1 MKKFQKILDG
11 LKHRSPIPLLLE
23 NGYTPSTIKAEIIET
38 FEPYFNNSVN
48 LEKYAVDYL
57 VSDWI
62 NFLRISIKY
71 PGIEIDIKTVLSA
84 YAESKKKN
92 HLETIDVLS
101 RLIPYHLEAGNKFWS
116 FLNLEVN
123 KKDLEIY
130 EFVKAS
136 MDDISNIIEGISKSV
151 FVENVIINKIKRGK
165 TIDLE
170 RTLSNKLGN
179 LIQDLIDNSEYS
191 SLFIVPTENLKLSDW
206 RNISAHHTYKIIDEK
221 IICESGEGSNK
232 VEFEV
237 NRSELFERVNYCMR
251 TTEILNMVHK
261 IFAFDNLPE
270 ISEKLNKD
278 KTNSRP
284 EIGFLMFSSAVISQG
299 FEIKNI
305 DYNSERASLE
315 LIDLTSENSKERGI
329 HSSQFLNKLWLL
341 TDSKELEIK
350 YFKRNESL
358 YLISS
363 IGSEVFQEMEKDD
376 KNRVEYFAQN
386 VNFEIRNGG

>member
-84 YAESKKKN
+84 YAESKKKK

-116 FLNLEVN
+116 FLNLEVD

-221 IICESGEGSNK
+221 IICESGEGSHK

-237 NRSELFERVNYCMR
+237 NRSELFERVNYSMR

-315 LIDLTSENSKERGI
+315 LIDLTSENPKERGI

-350 YFKRNESL
+350 YFKKNESL

-376 KNRVEYFAQN
+376 KKRVEYFAQN
-386 VNFEIRNGG
+386 VNFEIKNGG